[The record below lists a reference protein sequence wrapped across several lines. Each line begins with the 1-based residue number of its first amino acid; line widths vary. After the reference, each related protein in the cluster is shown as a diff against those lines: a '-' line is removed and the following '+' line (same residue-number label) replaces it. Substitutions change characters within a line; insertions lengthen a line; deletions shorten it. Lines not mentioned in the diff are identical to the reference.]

1 MSDTNDNANPM
12 EIYNIE
18 QIENLLNDLVE
29 FLNDENYSEHGVTR
43 FYVIEKKP
51 YTTRDPSN
59 QYNIYSV
66 ALQSDLRDILRRNI
80 IKRTL
85 EAILRRLQDET
96 VEIPDFFDLRL
107 NDSGI
112 IQVQHQRISTF
123 ESVLTSIQDRAVET
137 LVSTS
142 TLKRLSGHAIEIK
155 GDSGQEIITFT
166 RDKKNRLIKREDGFL
181 ASFFEN
187 EFRAVQGDVLVISP
201 TIDGIYLKT
210 GESELALVLSRKN
223 FEMLF
228 NVREYYE
235 HYSRKLLEKL
245 RDNGLIEITDDVLAE
260 AIKKRSVSKNLTLL
274 LKNGAFPFI
283 TSGEDDEIN
292 INIDDAKDYFNH
304 LNEYINTIL
313 PNLETLEFEF
323 KIITGD
329 NGEVVSFQFPS
340 WNSVKQFVN
349 ICKKDYLEDPVDHK
363 IYYAPRKRVV

>member
-1 MSDTNDNANPM
+1 MSNTNDNTDPVEA
-12 EIYNIE
+12 YSIE
-18 QIENLLNDLVE
+18 QIENLLSDLIE
-29 FLNDENYSEHGVTR
+29 FLKDENYTEHGVTR

-80 IKRTL
+80 IQKTL

-96 VEIPDFFDLRL
+96 AEIPDFFELKL

-112 IQVQHQRISTF
+112 IQVQPQRISTF
-123 ESVLTSIQDRAVET
+123 ESVLTSIKDRAVET
-137 LVSTS
+137 LISPS
-142 TLKRLSGHAIEIK
+142 ILKRLSGHAIEIK
-155 GDSGQEIITFT
+155 GDAGQEIITFT
-166 RDKKNRLIKREDGFL
+166 RDKKSRLIKREDGFL

-187 EFRAVQGDVLVISP
+187 EFRAVQGDILVISP

-245 RDNGLIEITDDVLAE
+245 RDSGLIEIAEDILAE

-283 TSGEDDEIN
+283 TSGGDDEIN
-292 INIDDAKDYFNH
+292 INTDDAKEYFNH
-304 LNEYINTIL
+304 LKEYINTIL
-313 PNLETLEFEF
+313 PNSETLEFEF
-323 KIITGD
+323 EIINGD
-329 NGEVVSFQFPS
+329 NGDVISFRFPS

-349 ICKKDYLEDPVDHK
+349 ICKRDYLEDPVDHK